1 MAKTITKKVKK
12 KKISRRSFNRG
23 VILTLATLS
32 AAGAGFY
39 PIASPQA
46 SNYLRP
52 PGAVP
57 EAEFLASCIK
67 CGQCVQTC
75 PVEAI
80 ELAFLDDGF
89 GVGTAYIDARNQAC
103 DFSCDAL
110 QCILACPTGAL
121 DHKIEKPEQVLMG
134 LAELTHP
141 DSCLATQ
148 NRGFKGHARG
158 EDYQGLLRYSEVDR
172 WKPQLM
178 RDHPVDREICD
189 ICQLLCP
196 IKGAITLEQKTKG
209 DGSSYWTPVVH
220 SNCTGCGVCEMV
232 CPVEEA
238 AIQIIPWKKW
248 QDNNGKDGQESDH
261 VG

>member
-1 MAKTITKKVKK
+1 MTNKPPKKKLK

-23 VILTLATLS
+23 VLLTLATLS
-32 AAGAGFY
+32 AAGAGYY
-39 PIASPQA
+39 PTSTRAIPF
-46 SNYLRP
+46 LRP

-80 ELAFLDDGF
+80 ELATLEEGF

-121 DHKIEKPEQVLMG
+121 DHNIEKPEQVLMG
-134 LAELTHP
+134 LAELVHA
-141 DSCLATQ
+141 DLCLATQ
-148 NRGFKGHARG
+148 NQGFKGQARG
-158 EDYQGLLRYSEVDR
+158 PDYQGLLRYSEIDR

-189 ICQLLCP
+189 LCQLLCP
-196 IKGAITLEQKTKG
+196 IKGAITMEQKTG
-209 DGSSYWTPVVH
+209 SDGEQYWTPEVH

-232 CPVEEA
+232 CPVDEA

-248 QDNNGKDGQESDH
+248 PKTAITQMKESGH

>member
-1 MAKTITKKVKK
+1 MAETTPTKPAR
-12 KKISRRSFNRG
+12 KKISRRSFHRG
-23 VILTLATLS
+23 VLLTLATLS
-32 AAGAGFY
+32 AAGAGYF
-39 PIASPQA
+39 PLSARPKPF
-46 SNYLRP
+46 LRP

-80 ELAFLDDGF
+80 ELAFLEDGF
-89 GVGTAYIDARNQAC
+89 GVGTAYIDARKQGC

-121 DHKIEKPEQVLMG
+121 DHRIEKPDQVTMG

-141 DSCLATQ
+141 AQCLATQ
-148 NRGFKGHARG
+148 NRGFSGHPRG
-158 EDYQGLLRYSEVDR
+158 ADYEGLLRYSEIDR
-172 WKPQLM
+172 WKPQRL

-189 ICQLLCP
+189 LCVEFCP
-196 IKGAITLEQKTKG
+196 IDGAITLEKKSQPNGETF
-209 DGSSYWTPVVH
+209 WVPEVH

-232 CPVEEA
+232 CPVPEA
-238 AIQIIPWKKW
+238 AIEIIPWKKAT
-248 QDNNGKDGQESDH
+248 DGVTNEGVKEPAH